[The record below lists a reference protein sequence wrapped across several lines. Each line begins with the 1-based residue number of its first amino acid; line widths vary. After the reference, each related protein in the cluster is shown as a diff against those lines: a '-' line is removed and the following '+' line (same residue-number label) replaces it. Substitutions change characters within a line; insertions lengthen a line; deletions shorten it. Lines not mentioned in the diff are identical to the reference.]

1 MKNSISSGYFL
12 GQIASINFDEKYTI
26 KTRISLHVLM
36 WFCFSLLLFL
46 SYHIAYQL
54 SYFYSFLLTIRMLI
68 VNSFVFYLFFYGLVP
83 LLMKSNRTKTIL
95 LLLIS
100 FPVGLYIWLTIT
112 YFISFIYHYFGFE
125 IPNGELKGAIGMS
138 MQQTFWEAISVKRML
153 SQAFIVISILSPFF
167 FVKILFEVSSNY
179 SKMLSLTKQKITLE
193 IENINIEK
201 DFLKAQLNPHF
212 LFNTL
217 NNLYGLVLKKD
228 QSASEVILNLSDL
241 MSYTLYES
249 NTDKV
254 LIEKEVDF
262 ISNYFQLEK
271 MRYNSTK
278 QIELFIQKTENLN
291 HVFIAPLLTFTFIE
305 NAFKYGLKSN
315 YPFLNLKLTI
325 TPDLF
330 DFFIENDVEE
340 NRSEEEFGGIGILN
354 IQKRLT
360 LLYPNQH
367 QLLIEN
373 SENKYTI
380 HLKINLKNES

>member
-1 MKNSISSGYFL
+1 
-12 GQIASINFDEKYTI
+12 
-26 KTRISLHVLM
+26 
-36 WFCFSLLLFL
+36 
-46 SYHIAYQL
+46 
-54 SYFYSFLLTIRMLI
+54 MLI

-83 LLMKSNRTKTIL
+83 LLMKGNRTKTIL

-138 MQQTFWEAISVKRML
+138 MQQTFWEAISVKRIL

-167 FVKILFEVSSNY
+167 FVKILFEVSRNY
-179 SKMLSLTKQKITLE
+179 SKMLSLTKQKTTLE

-340 NRSEEEFGGIGILN
+340 NRSEDEFGGIGILN